1 MKKLT
6 IFSLLLFAVC
16 LNAVAQ
22 NLLQGKIVDE
32 TTGAGIPFV
41 SVGILGTN
49 NASVSNENGDFV
61 LKSPTYPAKLRCSHV
76 SYLTSE
82 TTLTEYNSPI
92 TIRLKAASISLNAV
106 TIDPYLAQR
115 ILKAAFEKAK
125 EQETTNSYV
134 NAFYRQLTT
143 LNGKPSQIYELFYDL
158 QWTPKRVQGWVA
170 KQSRFAE
177 LSEQIAFSMNNQSYF
192 TFSYSGYLFPNK
204 GGKFVNLSTLAE
216 FEINIEKYIEQAD
229 QKIAVISCKYKKAK
243 KNLYYVN
250 STYYVGVDDS
260 KIYRLENSVFNLP
273 IRFSDATAKIPPIVT
288 TVATFNGSGHPLPVL
303 ESVSTK
309 MYLSLNVKGR
319 ELNPG
324 ISSLLT
330 VYNVDNSLKDQQFE
344 ALNRRTKDKSVI
356 ESIAYDPNF
365 WRNNPIVKQTTL
377 EDSFIKMM
385 ESKAAFG
392 TMTNP

>member
-1 MKKLT
+1 MKKLA
-6 IFSLLLFAVC
+6 ISIVLLFFVVTAQ
-16 LNAVAQ
+16 AQ
-22 NLLQGKIVDE
+22 NLLQGRIVDE
-32 TTGAGIPFV
+32 ATGTGIPFV

-61 LKSPTYPAKLRCSHV
+61 LKAPTYPAKLRCSHV
-76 SYLTSE
+76 SYLTSDMVLQE
-82 TTLTEYNSPI
+82 SSSTPI
-92 TIRLKAASISLNAV
+92 IVKLKPASISLNTV
-106 TIDPYLAQR
+106 TIDPYQGQR

-125 EQETTNSYV
+125 AYENNNSYV

-143 LNGKPSQIYELFYDL
+143 LNGKPSQIYELFFDL
-158 QWTPKRVQGWVA
+158 QWSPKRVQGWIA
-170 KQSRFAE
+170 KQSRFAQ
-177 LSEQIAFSMNNQSYF
+177 LNEQAAFSLDNQSYYTF
-192 TFSYSGYLFPNK
+192 TVSGYLFPDN
-204 GGKFVNLSTLAE
+204 GGKFVNLNTLADY
-216 FEINIEKYIEQAD
+216 EINVEKYIEQAD
-229 QKIAVISCKYKKAK
+229 QKIAVVSCKYKKAR
-243 KNLYYVN
+243 KNQYYVN
-250 STYYVGVDDS
+250 STYYVGTDDS

-273 IRFSDATAKIPPIVT
+273 IRLSHASAKLPPIVT
-288 TVATFNGSGHPLPVL
+288 TVATFNGTAHPIPVL

-319 ELNPG
+319 EINPG

-330 VYNVDNSLKDQQFE
+330 VYNIDNDLKDQQFE
-344 ALNRRTKDKSVI
+344 ALNRRTKDKTVI
-356 ESIAYDPNF
+356 ESIKYDPNF